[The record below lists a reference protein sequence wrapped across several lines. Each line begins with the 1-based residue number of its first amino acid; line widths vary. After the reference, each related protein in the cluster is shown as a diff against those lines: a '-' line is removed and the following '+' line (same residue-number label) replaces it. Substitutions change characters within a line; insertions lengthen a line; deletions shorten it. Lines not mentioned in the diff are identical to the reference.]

1 MAEAAKQ
8 QEPAEEQAKNQPQPS
23 VQPVEPPDPR
33 QAGQATHRAVVNK
46 DPKDSERHPQEAPG
60 QHATGSFTTN
70 DEK

>member
-8 QEPAEEQAKNQPQPS
+8 QESAEGQAQNHPQPS
-23 VQPVEPPDPR
+23 VQPTEPADPK
-33 QAGQATHRAVVNK
+33 QAGQSTHRAVVNK